1 MLAQK
6 ANQNLSNWINS
17 EDLSRCLC
25 GVKFSIPGLD
35 SSLCKFCGW
44 ITHRHELVR
53 QYCQYDHLENGKP
66 LKLNPDDLTEA
77 QAKTILLK
85 LTKTKSVKSVRSKV

>member
-6 ANQNLSNWINS
+6 VNLSNWINS
-17 EDLSRCLC
+17 EDLSKCLC
-25 GVKFSIPGLD
+25 GVKFLIPGLD
-35 SSLCKFCGW
+35 SSLCQFCGW
-44 ITHRHELVR
+44 ITHRHELIR

>member
-1 MLAQK
+1 MLAQ
-6 ANQNLSNWINS
+6 NSQNSKDLFNWINS
-17 EDLSRCLC
+17 EDLSKCLC
-25 GVKFSIPGLD
+25 GVKYSIPGLD

-44 ITHRHELVR
+44 QIHRHELVR
-53 QYCQYDHLENGKP
+53 QYCEYGHLEKGKS

-85 LTKTKSVKSVRSKV
+85 FTKSKSKSTKG